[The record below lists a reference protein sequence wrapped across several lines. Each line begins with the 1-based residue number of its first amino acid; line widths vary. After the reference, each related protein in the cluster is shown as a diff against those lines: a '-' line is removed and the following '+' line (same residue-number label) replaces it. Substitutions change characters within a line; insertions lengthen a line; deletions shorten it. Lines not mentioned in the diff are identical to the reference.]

1 MGKSGMDKR
10 IFEAIASTVKAGRA
24 NSDVGNKGTKQRK
37 PLLVCRFKM
46 LSFINLNHT
55 S

>member
-24 NSDVGNKGTKQRK
+24 NSNVES
-37 PLLVCRFKM
+37 LVEIKVQNRE
-46 LSFINLNHT
+46 NHF
-55 S
+55 

>member
-24 NSDVGNKGTKQRK
+24 NSDVEIKVQNRE
-37 PLLVCRFKM
+37 
-46 LSFINLNHT
+46 NHF
-55 S
+55 